1 MKGQIKNLVGLV
13 DDLTTASLAV
23 GDAIE
28 DLKSSDYK
36 REFIAMPDEDESDV
50 DDLLSSAML
59 RLEGVEE
66 RVGIII
72 KEVQKMSLPQKLQFG
87 GKTVSIVVHVTKKS
101 NGIRGV
107 GSFFFQTSIQL
118 WTCHTISYPI

>member
-1 MKGQIKNLVGLV
+1 MKGQIKNFVGLV

-28 DLKSSDYK
+28 DLKSADYK

-50 DDLLSSAML
+50 DDLLSAAML

-66 RVGIII
+66 RLGIII
-72 KEVQKMSLPQKLQFG
+72 KEVQK
-87 GKTVSIVVHVTKKS
+87 
-101 NGIRGV
+101 
-107 GSFFFQTSIQL
+107 IQSSGTL
-118 WTCHTISYPI
+118 

>member
-1 MKGQIKNLVGLV
+1 MKGHIQNLVGLV

-36 REFIAMPDEDESDV
+36 CEFIAMPDEDESDV
-50 DDLLSSAML
+50 DELLITAML

-66 RVGIII
+66 RVGITI
-72 KEVQKMSLPQKLQFG
+72 KEVQK
-87 GKTVSIVVHVTKKS
+87 
-101 NGIRGV
+101 
-107 GSFFFQTSIQL
+107 IQSSGTL
-118 WTCHTISYPI
+118 